1 MEIVRFRSSNSLKFG
16 KIEKDK
22 IIEINNFSFSSV
34 NFEFGRTFEKSKHK
48 LLCPLSPSKIIGIA
62 LNNEKLVGK
71 QESYEEPLIFLKSP
85 TSITSKENI
94 EIPNF
99 DCKVWVEAEIGIV
112 ISRKG
117 KNIKKSCAKDYIF
130 GHIIA
135 NDLTMDNIYGRDH
148 HLGRSKSLDNFC
160 PISKYIHTNVETENL
175 FIKTQINGKNYQD
188 GNSSDRILNDYECI
202 ELVSKFITLEE
213 GDLILTGTVENAL
226 NCVVK
231 NNDEVKMEIE
241 NLGELSHKII
251 LE

>member
-1 MEIVRFRSSNSLKFG
+1 MEIVKFKSSNSLKFG

-22 IIEINNFSFSSV
+22 IVEIKNFSFNSI
-34 NFEFGRTFEKSKHK
+34 NFEFGDTFDKSKHD
-48 LLCPLSPSKIIGIA
+48 LVCPLSPSKIIGIA
-62 LNNEKLVGK
+62 LNNKKLVGK
-71 QESYEEPLIFLKSP
+71 EENFEEPLIFLKSP
-85 TSITSKENI
+85 TSITSKNNI
-94 EIPNF
+94 EIPDF
-99 DCKVWVEAEIGIV
+99 GCKIWVEAEIGIV
-112 ISRKG
+112 ISKKG
-117 KNIKKSCAKDYIF
+117 KNIKKDRAKDYIF

-135 NDLTMDNIYGRDH
+135 NDLTMDNLYGRDH
-148 HLGRSKSLDNFC
+148 HLGRSKSLDKFC
-160 PISKYIHTNVETENL
+160 PISKYIHTGVETKNL
-175 FIKTQINGKNYQD
+175 FIKTQINGKKYQD